1 MLAAV
6 NPSRRTAV
14 ISAGGPV
21 IVAGSGNADNE
32 HPQQIAVTTT
42 AGEFYQSGRDA
53 SSDSALTADQPMT
66 SRQTIRRKHGSA
78 GNADYR
84 FASKILMSRAP
95 NAIGNVDKPEA
106 LQAVL
111 SRRAPRM
118 TPEYQ
123 TRERGRHRATQRV
136 GRGD

>member
-6 NPSRRTAV
+6 NPSKRTAV
-14 ISAGGPV
+14 ISVAGMV
-21 IVAGSGNADNE
+21 IVVGSGNADNE

-66 SRQTIRRKHGSA
+66 SRQTIHRKHGSA

-95 NAIGNVDKPEA
+95 NAIGNADKPEA

-118 TPEYQ
+118 TLTPI
-123 TRERGRHRATQRV
+123 RAPRSRHKATQRV